1 MGDTRY
7 FTALQAYE
15 AEKAREL
22 GMTDLRTNILKTRS
36 ARTIRLMTRAVKGEP
51 VDAKGLWLKIF
62 TEIYGQ
68 TETLKERL
76 METGTDALVY
86 ADLRLGPSGIGLAEK
101 DSRVLDPS
109 KWKGENAV
117 GLALETV
124 RTQMREG
131 SIQDIA
137 ANSKPKESVITEE
150 EQSKAKVGAI
160 INARRFRPV

>member
-1 MGDTRY
+1 
-7 FTALQAYE
+7 
-15 AEKAREL
+15 
-22 GMTDLRTNILKTRS
+22 
-36 ARTIRLMTRAVKGEP
+36 
-51 VDAKGLWLKIF
+51 
-62 TEIYGQ
+62 
-68 TETLKERL
+68 